1 MTVTKTISN
10 GKEIGDDGLIYLK
23 SCEVATLIEVKAIDL
38 SLTKNAGMWKVDQ
51 LSNDDISKLHG
62 LY

>member
-1 MTVTKTISN
+1 MNEVTDT
-10 GKEIGDDGLIYLK
+10 
-23 SCEVATLIEVKAIDL
+23 TTHTIDL

>member
-1 MTVTKTISN
+1 MDYKVEKMKDVTDTTTHTI
-10 GKEIGDDGLIYLK
+10 E
-23 SCEVATLIEVKAIDL
+23 L
-38 SLTKNAGMWKVDQ
+38 SLTKENGMWKVEQ